1 MDRRRISQ
9 PTDWSSGQEIKQLN
23 ENTKQP
29 LEEKAKKLP
38 AALPGEEPLK
48 PPPKLSA
55 SQRDKKKLPGEKKK
69 KLPAGDDHFN
79 KTGDWS
85 NADAAQLRQLVELE
99 GSGSWESKAKAL
111 GRTAKAVERKW
122 ERAGDLSEPAGD
134 PRTWSDEEF
143 AQLKQLVLKDGPGRW
158 EIKAKL
164 LGTGRTGTA
173 LERKWARESSKG
185 AVSMPMG
192 KPTVSK
198 PAVKVVARP
207 PAEKGG
213 WTEDED
219 RCLAAVMAVAQS
231 STQKGNDML
240 SWSEIAA
247 AVNQAIG
254 SVRSE
259 NSCRHRWSRIIGE
272 HKPPTGQERRLAESW
287 LGSNDGEAV
296 AQKKGVKRKS
306 EAAARGGKS
315 RKEKTELTDEE
326 TTRVQPAAIESA
338 CKVCRRRAGFCRY
351 RGGPGHLPKP
361 AAAPNGARKLAVGA
375 AKKKNGVKRKSES
388 AARGGKSRKVKTELT
403 DASTALEIECAVCKE
418 MVVPK
423 DLVTAPCEHAFCSGC
438 LKRWLHKK
446 EDESAQKTC
455 PTCRSSLRAL
465 ARRFPMEEPA
475 GITGR
480 I

>member
-29 LEEKAKKLP
+29 LEGKAKKLP
-38 AALPGEEPLK
+38 AALPGDDPLE

-69 KLPAGDDHFN
+69 KLPAGGGHFN
-79 KTGDWS
+79 KTGDEWS
-85 NADAAQLRQLVELE
+85 NAEAAQLQKLVQSQ
-99 GSGSWESKAKAL
+99 GSGDWENKAKVL

-122 ERAGDLSEPAGD
+122 ERAGDSPAGD
-134 PRTWSDEEF
+134 PRTWSDAEF
-143 AQLKQLVLKDGPGRW
+143 AQLQQLILKDGPGRW

-164 LGTGRTGTA
+164 LGTGRTGTS
-173 LERKWARESSKG
+173 LERKYARELSKG
-185 AVSMPMG
+185 AVSMP
-192 KPTVSK
+192 TSK
-198 PAVKVVARP
+198 PNVRP
-207 PAEKGG
+207 SAENGG

-231 STQKGNDML
+231 STQKGNDMI
-240 SWSEIAA
+240 SWCEIAA

-287 LGSNDGEAV
+287 LGSNDGEAI

-306 EAAARGGKS
+306 EAPARGGKS

-338 CKVCRRRAGFCRY
+338 CKLCRRRAGFCRY
-351 RGGPGHLPKP
+351 RGEPGHLGKT
-361 AAAPNGARKLAVGA
+361 AAAPKGARKLAVGA
-375 AKKKNGVKRKSES
+375 AGKQKKGVKRKSEP

-403 DASTALEIECAVCKE
+403 DDEKTCEQPALEIECAVCKE
-418 MVVPK
+418 MIVPE
-423 DLVTAPCEHAFCSGC
+423 DLVTAPCEHSFCSGC

-446 EDESAQKTC
+446 EDESTQKTC